1 MSVVWH
7 VMSVPIDTY
16 RCDARKIR
24 LQLTEIIGI
33 EILHRRE
40 EWKLEEL
47 IGSCRYLLAYFHPAA
62 LMCNVDSLKTAW
74 IPESFMRSIF
84 GGQKHCALVQN
95 CHCHANDVERL
106 FSNRNSLSTTSRRTC
121 GSSHPTFEICWVGD
135 GCELYCFRQTELP
148 TVAVKKGDKRHCAH
162 CAHFAHCI
170 VLIVIV
176 VVFCLSDKFFKWQ
189 FFFGISLFV
198 WTIHAYIMAPAD
210 SFRFCLR
217 SRAFFKPQVG
227 L

>member
-1 MSVVWH
+1 
-7 VMSVPIDTY
+7 
-16 RCDARKIR
+16 
-24 LQLTEIIGI
+24 
-33 EILHRRE
+33 
-40 EWKLEEL
+40 
-47 IGSCRYLLAYFHPAA
+47 
-62 LMCNVDSLKTAW
+62 
-74 IPESFMRSIF
+74 MRSIF
-84 GGQKHCALVQN
+84 GGQKHWEKLVPKVSLPRRRCRATLFKQELFEYN
-95 CHCHANDVERL
+95 ISSNMWIQSPDV
-106 FSNRNSLSTTSRRTC
+106 F
-121 GSSHPTFEICWVGD
+121 ICWVGD

-198 WTIHAYIMAPAD
+198 WTIHAYVMAPAD